1 MHMFKD
7 MKVIA
12 VAINKGGAGKTT
24 TAKSLAT
31 AAAAAGLNVL
41 ILDMDTQQN
50 SVKWGRRRATQQE
63 TPMPVVRFTT
73 EGDLADELDR
83 ARAAGCDLII
93 IDTPPGRSSEAPAA
107 VEAADLVLI
116 PFVAEDVD
124 AFDGVPPTARL
135 ARMAG
140 KPAAGI
146 LNFAFPGSKAQEE
159 TARGV
164 LDAIGLPM
172 VPVVLQRFNAHRDA
186 NPKGLT
192 AQEYEPGSR
201 AAQDVDALWKWAC
214 AELQNG
220 TIATVHKKRKAVA

>member
-1 MHMFKD
+1 
-7 MKVIA
+7 
-12 VAINKGGAGKTT
+12 
-24 TAKSLAT
+24 
-31 AAAAAGLNVL
+31 
-41 ILDMDTQQN
+41 MDTQQN
-50 SVKWGRRRATQQE
+50 SVKWSRRRASQQGNQL
-63 TPMPVVRFTT
+63 PLVRFTT

-83 ARAAGCDLII
+83 ARAAGCDLAI

-172 VPVVLQRFNAHRDA
+172 APVILQRFNAHRDA

-192 AQEYEPGSR
+192 AQEFEPGSR
-201 AAQDVDALWKWAC
+201 PAQDVEALWKWVC
-214 AELQNG
+214 SELQNS
-220 TIATVHKKRKAVA
+220 TSAHVHKKAVA

>member
-1 MHMFKD
+1 MFKG

-24 TAKSLAT
+24 TAKSIAT
-31 AAAAAGLNVL
+31 AAVEAGLNAL
-41 ILDMDTQQN
+41 LLDMDTQQN
-50 SVKWGRRRATQQE
+50 SVKWSRRRASQQGN
-63 TPMPVVRFTT
+63 PMPVVRFTT
-73 EGDLADELDR
+73 EGDLAEELDR
-83 ARAAGCDLII
+83 ARAAGCDLAI
-93 IDTPPGRSSEAPAA
+93 IDTPPGRNSEGPAA

-172 VPVVLQRFNAHRDA
+172 APVVLQRFNAHRDA

-192 AQEYEPGSR
+192 AQEFEPESR
-201 AAQDVDALWKWAC
+201 AAQDIRALWAWVC
-214 AELQNG
+214 SELQSG
-220 TIATVHKKRKAVA
+220 TIAIVHKKAVA

>member
-1 MHMFKD
+1 MFKE

-24 TAKSLAT
+24 TAKTLAT
-31 AAAAAGLNVL
+31 AAAQAGLNVL
-41 ILDMDTQQN
+41 LLDMDTQQN
-50 SVKWGRRRATQQE
+50 SVKWSRRRASQQGN
-63 TPMPVVRFTT
+63 PLPLARFVT

-83 ARAAGCDLII
+83 ARAAGCDLAI

-172 VPVVLQRFNAHRDA
+172 APVILQRFNAHRDA

-192 AQEYEPGSR
+192 AQEFEPGSR
-201 AAQDVDALWKWAC
+201 AAQDVEALWKWVC
-214 AELQNG
+214 SELQKG
-220 TIATVHKKRKAVA
+220 TGARVHKKAVA

>member
-1 MHMFKD
+1 MFKS
-7 MKVIA
+7 MKIIT
-12 VAINKGGAGKTT
+12 VAINKGGAGKTM

-50 SVKWGRRRATQQE
+50 SVKWSRRRASQQGNAL
-63 TPMPVVRFTT
+63 PVVKFTT

-83 ARAAGCDLII
+83 ARAAGCDLAL
-93 IDTPPGRSSEAPAA
+93 IDTPPGRNTEAPAA

-135 ARMAG
+135 ARMNG
-140 KPAAGI
+140 KPFAAI

-164 LDAIGLPM
+164 LDGIGVPM
-172 VPVVLQRFNAHRDA
+172 VPVVMQRFNAHRDA
-186 NPKGLT
+186 NTEGLT
-192 AQEYEPGSR
+192 AQEFEPGSR
-201 AAQDVDALWKWAC
+201 PAQDVEALWKWVC
-214 AELQNG
+214 AELQKG
-220 TIATVHKKRKAVA
+220 TSAPVHKKRKAVA